1 MEGRELEVR
10 PPELS
15 HSACLSP
22 DVQSSAP
29 YLRGFHDAERRR
41 KVVNEQDELPFT
53 TFVLQYTAS
62 MAPLAVLWVGALWF
76 FTRGKKRPMIG
87 RSEMHVNPS
96 SEKAQFT
103 AAGGAKQPGNFSHQG
118 EEKGTF
124 KEEMKKIFQN
134 AMAPLSPR
142 SFRVNVKGTR
152 FKDVIGMP
160 EAVAQVQQYVH
171 FLQCPEKFTRLG
183 ARLPKGCLLSGPP
196 GTGKTLLAKAVAG
209 EADVPFFSCNGAD
222 FVELYAGSGPKRV
235 RELFSAAK
243 EVCPSVI
250 FIDELD
256 AVGSRSG
263 QAVGSSI
270 SAEENRTINQL
281 LAELDGLSTNGA
293 LVVFAATNF
302 RDNIDKALLREGRF
316 DRKVELTLPDQ
327 SGREALFAHYLNQIK
342 LEEEHDR
349 LISSPLSAATVTSL
363 SSSNSVTARPDLV
376 MAAKLASLTPGVSPA
391 TIATIVNESA
401 IQAAA
406 AGYNAVPPS
415 CIFPAVDDVLW
426 GKRQLSRSSRILS
439 SALLRTAWHE
449 SGHALVACLLS
460 PLQSKVL
467 KVSIIPRHLHASRAE
482 SNQSEGG
489 MLTGYTQQMGKEALD
504 MKTELSLFSDVC
516 VMLGGRY
523 GERML
528 IEKQTRPQEGETLSN
543 NELPE
548 GNPHHSDGK
557 SSKIGYFSN
566 DPTQS
571 VSTGA
576 QDDFQRATK
585 IAIENFLAFGMA
597 PSVPPVV
604 SNASTGSADVR
615 GLPTYLGL
623 LSYEP
628 QRLREGRIFQK
639 HTAAAQALAE
649 EEAAR
654 FIHAAG
660 QFVEALLLRHAQTLS
675 NLAAS
680 LLEKKEL
687 DEEDLEK
694 ILWSVTGD
702 SKNSL
707 TDRTGALGDVEFSHA
722 ASAEEKKSLSVAT
735 DESSAPGEKQW
746 CEIKEQARRALSV
759 FLQASEEAALKRA
772 LGRSSLLQPSA

>member
-1 MEGRELEVR
+1 MEQRNIEEK

-15 HSACLSP
+15 HSASLSS

-41 KVVNEQDELPFT
+41 KVVNEADELSFT
-53 TFVLQYTAS
+53 TFVLHYTAAVS
-62 MAPLAVLWVGALWF
+62 PLAILWVGALWF
-76 FTRGKKRPMIG
+76 FTRGKKGPMIG
-87 RSEMHVNPS
+87 S
-96 SEKAQFT
+96 SELHANATRGNTKFAT
-103 AAGGAKQPGNFSHQG
+103 TEGVRHPGNFSQQG
-118 EEKGTF
+118 DEKGNF
-124 KEEMKKIFQN
+124 REEMKKIFQN

-160 EAVAQVQQYVH
+160 EAVAQVQQYVD

-281 LAELDGLSTNGA
+281 LAELDGLSTNSA

-316 DRKVELTLPDQ
+316 DRKVELALPDQ
-327 SGREALFAHYLNQIK
+327 SGREALFAHYLKQIK
-342 LEEEHDR
+342 LEEEHDSSTPPP
-349 LISSPLSAATVTSL
+349 LSVATISSVP
-363 SSSNSVTARPDLV
+363 SSMSVTTRPDLAI
-376 MAAKLASLTPGVSPA
+376 AAKLASLTPGVSPA

-406 AGYNAVPPS
+406 AGYDAVPPS

-426 GKRQLSRSSRILS
+426 GKRQLSRSSRIPS

-449 SGHALVACLLS
+449 GGHALVAWLLY

-482 SNQSEGG
+482 GSQSEGG
-489 MLTGYTQQMGKEALD
+489 MLTGYTQQVGKEALD
-504 MKTELSLFSDVC
+504 MKTELSLFSDIC

-528 IEKQTRPQEGETLSN
+528 MQKQKQPQEEETVTNDDLHS
-543 NELPE
+543 
-548 GNPHHSDGK
+548 GNPSHS
-557 SSKIGYFSN
+557 SCSNPTIRYSSN
-566 DPTQS
+566 DPSQS
-571 VSTGA
+571 ISTGA
-576 QDDFQRATK
+576 QDDFQLATK
-585 IAIENFLAFGMA
+585 VAIENFLGFGMA

-604 SNASTGSADVR
+604 LNASTGSADGR

-623 LSYEP
+623 LTYEP

-675 NLAAS
+675 NLATA
-680 LLEKKEL
+680 LLERKEL
-687 DEEDLEK
+687 DREDLEG
-694 ILWSVTGD
+694 ILGSLKGD
-702 SKNSL
+702 SQNSL
-707 TDRTGALGDVEFSHA
+707 TGKPGALEVVDFSNIA
-722 ASAEEKKSLSVAT
+722 RAEEKMSPNVAT
-735 DESSAPGEKQW
+735 DESSALDEEQWFGIKQ
-746 CEIKEQARRALSV
+746 QTRRALSV
-759 FLQASEEAALKRA
+759 FVQASEEAALSRA
-772 LGRSSLLQPSA
+772 LGRSSLIPPSA